1 MFTLLG
7 IGGTAV
13 AAIIIGVLILIVLA
27 FGVVKKFF
35 PEKPRK
41 PLKKI

>member
-7 IGGTAV
+7 IGGTAL
-13 AAIIIGVLILIVLA
+13 AAIIIAVLILIVLA
-27 FGVVKKFF
+27 FGAVKRFF

-41 PLKKI
+41 PLKRM

>member
-7 IGGTAV
+7 ISGMALT
-13 AAIIIGVLILIVLA
+13 AIIIGAVILLIMI
-27 FGVVKKFF
+27 FGMVKKYF

-41 PLKKI
+41 PLKRM

>member
-1 MFTLLG
+1 MSILAISGMALT
-7 IGGTAV
+7 
-13 AAIIIGVLILIVLA
+13 AIIIGGLILIILA

-41 PLKKI
+41 PLKRI

>member
-1 MFTLLG
+1 MFTLLA
-7 IGGTAV
+7 IGGTAL

-41 PLKKI
+41 PLKRI